1 MIVLP
6 FKVPEE
12 LKLDK
17 SSYSRS
23 FGKFELSPLRRGFG
37 VTIGHAM
44 KRVLLSSIQGAAI
57 YSVKIEGVQHEFM
70 TIEGVV
76 EDVALIILNLKQ
88 VKLKLTEGKS
98 AKVTLNFKGKGQF
111 TAKDIEDASNGEVVV
126 YNPEAV
132 IANLN
137 EDAEFSMELN
147 IKLGRGYVSA
157 EENRSDEDPIGTIP
171 IDCIF
176 SPVTKVNYIIE
187 NTRVGDRTDYE
198 KLVMEIT
205 TDSSVT
211 PEEAVTFAGQILT
224 DHIGLFIKF
233 EVVEDKEHSEEED
246 PELQYKKNL
255 LKMPIE
261 DLELSVRSY
270 NCLNDAKVKTIGD
283 LVKKKESEMLRFRN
297 FGKKSLAELTKV
309 LRERGLDFGMDIEKF
324 LNDTNGN
331 NKKK

>member
-12 LKLDK
+12 LILDK
-17 SSYSRS
+17 STYSRNY
-23 FGKFELSPLRRGFG
+23 GKFEFTPLRRGFG

-57 YSVKIEGVQHEFM
+57 YSIKIENILHEFS
-70 TIEGVV
+70 TIDGVV

-111 TAKDIEDASNGEVVV
+111 TAKDIADNSGGEVEV
-126 YNPEAV
+126 YNPDFV
-132 IANLN
+132 VANLN
-137 EDAEFSMELN
+137 EEAEFSIELN

-157 EENRSDEDPIGTIP
+157 EENRSEDDPIGTIP

-176 SPVTKVNYIIE
+176 SPVTRVSYKVE

-198 KLVMEIT
+198 KLLLEIH

-211 PEEAVTFAGQILT
+211 PEEAITFAGQILT
-224 DHIGLFIKF
+224 DHISLFIKF

-246 PELQYKKNL
+246 PELQYKRNL

-297 FGKKSLAELTKV
+297 FGKKSLGELTKV
-309 LRERGLDFGMDIEKF
+309 LRERGLDFGMDIDKF
-324 LNDTNGN
+324 LNET
-331 NKKK
+331 K